1 MVDSVK
7 EKSKGKNSGFQEGDI
22 IIGVGQS
29 EIKNLKDLEQALKQ
43 VNKKNLPKF
52 GYIAMVLRLCLCLNK
67 NNGRIF
73 LSL

>member
-1 MVDSVK
+1 MQIPKDVNGVLVDSVK

-43 VNKKNLPKF
+43 VNKKVPKF
-52 GYIAMVLRLCLCLNK
+52 GYIAMVLRLCL
-67 NNGRIF
+67 
-73 LSL
+73 S

>member
-43 VNKKNLPKF
+43 VNKKGTKVWVYRNGFATLL
-52 GYIAMVLRLCLCLNK
+52 VLK
-67 NNGRIF
+67 
-73 LSL
+73 